1 MPFGFIGRVSDA
13 RQLKDSLDVSTQ
25 RVRAIA
31 QRVAA
36 ASVPGAKPFSVD
48 NASGIAETPT
58 TNLEAEMTSL
68 ADEQLRY
75 DAAAKLLEKTYLR
88 IRSSLR
94 ER

>member
-1 MPFGFIGRVSDA
+1 MADGRSPRSVA
-13 RQLKDSLDVSTQ
+13 
-25 RVRAIA
+25 RAIA
-31 QRVAA
+31 CYRGFYRFLV
-36 ASVPGAKPFSVD
+36 VNGRL
-48 NASGIAETPT
+48 T
-58 TNLEAEMTSL
+58 TSP